1 MLRRLSPALLAGIA
15 VTLALTAV
23 LLVDANG
30 AHALPTEG
38 EPDAP
43 GQQIA
48 PQEEEKEP
56 EANLPFL
63 FAVFIITWAAFF
75 AYLFLTA
82 RRQRE
87 MQREIEALKTV
98 LAEREASGPAG
109 SGAGEG

>member
-1 MLRRLSPALLAGIA
+1 MSRSASPALLAVIA
-15 VTLALTAV
+15 VTLALVAALSV
-23 LLVDANG
+23 EVNG
-30 AHALPTEG
+30 AHALPTG
-38 EPDAP
+38 DEPGAP

-75 AYLFLTA
+75 AYLFFTA

-87 MQREIEALKTV
+87 MQREIEALKAV
-98 LAEREASGPAG
+98 LAEREANGPAG
-109 SGAGEG
+109 SGAGEE